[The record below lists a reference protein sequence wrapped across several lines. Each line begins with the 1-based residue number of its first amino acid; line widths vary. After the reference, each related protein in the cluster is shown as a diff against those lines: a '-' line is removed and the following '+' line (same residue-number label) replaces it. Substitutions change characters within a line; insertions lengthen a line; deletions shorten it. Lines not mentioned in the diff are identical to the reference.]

1 MHGMSKEE
9 WDAVISINLTVKPCT
24 RRVAGDFLQ
33 APFLCAREFASRMI
47 GSGQEGVIVNISS
60 SARNGSATMQLSRW
74 LSCGG
79 RVCLSEQLQRGK
91 GWAGELEAARRWHD
105 ADGRQLTPS
114 CGQRSWRN
122 TTSGWEPLHLELCM

>member
-1 MHGMSKEE
+1 MSKEE

-24 RRVAGDFLQ
+24 RRVAGDVLQ

-60 SARNGSATMQLSRW
+60 SARNGSTTMQLSRR
-74 LSCGG
+74 LSSGR

-91 GWAGELEAARRWHD
+91 GWAGELEAARR
-105 ADGRQLTPS
+105 
-114 CGQRSWRN
+114 
-122 TTSGWEPLHLELCM
+122 